1 MQVLIGL
8 LAASILGAEGPRAAD
23 SPMITYEIK
32 LLEMNGLNW
41 RAAHYSQLNAVS
53 RQGSATVW
61 TAPKDV
67 ASRITEQSARIVAA
81 PKVTAFSQA
90 RATIFQNKTRNVVT
104 EMSRQADG
112 PVNHASYVGYT
123 PKVENATEGWSA
135 MLSGRKLDQGVLATV
150 VLEDKQITAV
160 HPVSLTEVLEK
171 KGEKDEG
178 KGDGE
183 DSVRI
188 AIQVPEIARAEV
200 SGEWLIPNDGVL
212 LVSFGAHTVADAKG
226 KAVVLERL
234 AVIEAK
240 PVPADKPTLTMATT
254 GATIIGPPGAPII
267 NPRGVEARS
276 FWPDLPTAT
285 TGTSIVND
293 TIVRSFTASMRA
305 KAIPLPL
312 PHAAAY
318 GPDRIPTRAEGIPLP
333 LPAPLVPSRGFPQAL
348 NASGQPVPL
357 PTLPEDH
364 TPPTALPGS
373 SEPCAT
379 PQSKSGPVGDPI
391 PPKNAA
397 RRDSNSVR
405 AGYTTEP
412 AVCEDD
418 CKECPA
424 GKTATT
430 SAWTPSQIKPF
441 SFRVPVNGNIT
452 IEVRALAT
460 PVPSASVPPP
470 PAVRPSK

>member
-1 MQVLIGL
+1 MQLVIGL

-23 SPMITYEIK
+23 SPMLVYEIK

-41 RAAHYSQLNAVS
+41 RAAHYSQLQAVS

-67 ASRITEQSARIVAA
+67 ASRLVEQSARVVAA
-81 PKVTAFSQA
+81 PKVTAFSQG

-135 MLSGRKLDQGVLATV
+135 MLSGRKLDQGVLANV

-171 KGEKDEG
+171 KGEKEEG
-178 KGDGE
+178 KGEGERE

-188 AIQVPEIARAEV
+188 AIQVPEVARAEV

-226 KAVVLERL
+226 RAVVLERL
-234 AVIEAK
+234 AVIEAR
-240 PVPADKPTLTMATT
+240 PVPADKPTLTMRTPVAP
-254 GATIIGPPGAPII
+254 IIGPPGEVNALFRPSGAMIVTPPMI
-267 NPRGVEARS
+267 RN
-276 FWPDLPTAT
+276 F
-285 TGTSIVND
+285 TG
-293 TIVRSFTASMRA
+293 SM
-305 KAIPLPL
+305 
-312 PHAAAY
+312 
-318 GPDRIPTRAEGIPLP
+318 RAEGIPLP
-333 LPAPLVPSRGFPQAL
+333 LPAPLVPSRSFPQAL
-348 NASGQPVPL
+348 NTSGEPVPL
-357 PTLPEDH
+357 PPLPEDH

-391 PPKNAA
+391 PSKNAA
-397 RRDSNSVR
+397 RRDSSSVR

-418 CKECPA
+418 CKECQA
-424 GKTATT
+424 GKAATT
-430 SAWTPSQIKPF
+430 SAWTPSQVKPF

-460 PVPSASVPPP
+460 PTPSASVPPP